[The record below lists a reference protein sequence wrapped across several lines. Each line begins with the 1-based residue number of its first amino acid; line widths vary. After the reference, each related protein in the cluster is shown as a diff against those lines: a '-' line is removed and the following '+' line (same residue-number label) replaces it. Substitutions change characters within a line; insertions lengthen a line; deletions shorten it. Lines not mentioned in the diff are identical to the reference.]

1 MGNCEETNKALID
14 YGRINFSSPKI
25 CQMDNADANG
35 RKQMREFSAHDIVKL
50 YCYHYMSEYY
60 YETKALYSTYSKAGI
75 PNNVLFI
82 DMGCGPATAGLAFM
96 DVFGDV
102 VSNVEYYGID
112 TSEAMLNMAE
122 KMMKDGYGDK
132 ACFHKVRSFSQLDAN
147 FWAGVSEVPSLVVFN
162 FSNFFSMVSPAF
174 SEKLANQ
181 ISNIM
186 KKYPLNK
193 YEFFILQAEG
203 EENSKSC
210 KVFKNG
216 MRIERL

>member
-1 MGNCEETNKALID
+1 
-14 YGRINFSSPKI
+14 
-25 CQMDNADANG
+25 
-35 RKQMREFSAHDIVKL
+35 
-50 YCYHYMSEYY
+50 
-60 YETKALYSTYSKAGI
+60 
-75 PNNVLFI
+75 
-82 DMGCGPATAGLAFM
+82 
-96 DVFGDV
+96 
-102 VSNVEYYGID
+102 
-112 TSEAMLNMAE
+112 MLDMAE

-132 ACFHKVRSFSQLDAN
+132 VCFNKVRSFSQLDAN

-210 KVFKNG
+210 RVFKNG

>member
-1 MGNCEETNKALID
+1 M
-14 YGRINFSSPKI
+14 
-25 CQMDNADANG
+25 
-35 RKQMREFSAHDIVKL
+35 
-50 YCYHYMSEYY
+50 
-60 YETKALYSTYSKAGI
+60 
-75 PNNVLFI
+75 
-82 DMGCGPATAGLAFM
+82 
-96 DVFGDV
+96 
-102 VSNVEYYGID
+102 
-112 TSEAMLNMAE
+112 
-122 KMMKDGYGDK
+122 
-132 ACFHKVRSFSQLDAN
+132 
-147 FWAGVSEVPSLVVFN
+147 PSLVVFN

-193 YEFFILQAEG
+193 YEFFILQAVG